1 MKSMKRL
8 RGRRP
13 SPAMVVAMI
22 ALFAALG
29 GTATALRGKNSV
41 RSDDIRRNAVKA
53 SDIASGAVRTKDLA
67 SKAVKSAKLGVNAV
81 NPFNTNLTRLGAR
94 TGDVTTTSQVPVDL
108 GGPSVT
114 VRVPKGGLVAILAE
128 ATMRVTGGGQNNE
141 AQVRL
146 YEPRVLPQAP
156 TILAT
161 GSNAFENRFTSPGQG
176 NQTGT
181 GGDLRGGWLVFSAG
195 AGPRTFTLRYAKQG
209 GGTAIFQNPRLWIS
223 VIR

>member
-13 SPAMVVAMI
+13 TPAMVIALI

-41 RSDDIRRNAVKA
+41 RSDDIRRGAVKS
-53 SDIASGAVRTKDLA
+53 SDIAGSAVHTKDLA
-67 SKAVKSAKLGVNAV
+67 NKAVKSSKIGTNAV
-81 NPFNTNLTRLGAR
+81 NPFNTNLTRLAAR
-94 TGDVTTTSQVPVDL
+94 TGEVTTTSAAPVDL
-108 GGPSVT
+108 GGPAVT
-114 VRVPKGGLVAILAE
+114 VKVPKGALVAVFAE
-128 ATMRVTGGGQNNE
+128 VTMRVTGGGQNNE

-146 YEPRVLPQAP
+146 NEPSVLSNSP
-156 TILAT
+156 TIMAT
-161 GSNAFENRFTSPGQG
+161 GSNAFDNRFTSPGQG
-176 NQTGT
+176 NQNGVS
-181 GGDLRGGWLVFSAG
+181 GDLRGGWLVFSAG
-195 AGPRTFTLRYAKQG
+195 AGTRTFSLRYAKQG